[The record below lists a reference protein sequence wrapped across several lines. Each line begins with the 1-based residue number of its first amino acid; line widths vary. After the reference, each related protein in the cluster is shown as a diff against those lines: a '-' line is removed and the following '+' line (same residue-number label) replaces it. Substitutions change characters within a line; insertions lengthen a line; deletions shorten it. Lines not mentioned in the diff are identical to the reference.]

1 MMDRILELVKDV
13 PEVSMEKI
21 YWMIDHACR
30 VDKLSLKVVSI
41 LLGVLAILASI
52 ARLFFRYRSAQTL
65 NLEDYFIL
73 VATTCLATEMG
84 LLLSFTDTIYRIDG
98 ATLNVSVLK
107 YLTSDPKLSK
117 ELFNSRPSILIAYLT
132 VGWLAIFAVKC
143 SFLSLF
149 HKMCRNVSRKLTA
162 YFWVTVAATG
172 TSCIVVILESFILCP
187 RFGADATQ
195 CFLENQYTFS
205 ISSGV
210 VVQSLDIVTD
220 LMIISIPL
228 TLLKMSQL
236 KLQDKVRIATV
247 LCLSS
252 ICVILSISRLAAGM
266 HRNVFGKW
274 QFEMA
279 WLSFM
284 LHCEA
289 SVAVMAGSIPALRAF
304 YTYRRSRRIETA
316 QSEKPNEK
324 LPENLKGKALR
335 VLGSMRHK
343 EQPVLPRYERVQ
355 PRASIARWRQSIVGI
370 IPRRPMTY
378 KGGNMNVVGPDGQ
391 RYSAA
396 ESVMIHPTLAYHNI
410 RKQEL
415 QRDGIRMKRETI
427 VWSDSVRS
435 KYASVDM
442 SEATSHTGTIIS
454 SAGSDPDM
462 KGSELAFPARTMA
475 GKFDYFID
483 AQFGHIAAE
492 IRK

>member
-1 MMDRILELVKDV
+1 MDRILELVKDA
-13 PEVSMEKI
+13 PEVSTETV

-30 VDKLSLKVVSI
+30 VDKLSFKAVSI
-41 LLGVLAILASI
+41 LLGILAILASI
-52 ARLFFRYRSAQTL
+52 ARLVFRYRSAQTL

-73 VATTCLATEMG
+73 FATTCLIAETG
-84 LLLSFTDTIYRIDG
+84 LLLSYTGTIYRIDG

-107 YLTSDPKLSK
+107 FLTGDPELSK
-117 ELFNSRPSILIAYLT
+117 ELFNSGPSVLIAYLT
-132 VGWLAIFAVKC
+132 LGWLAIFAVKC
-143 SFLSLF
+143 SFLALF
-149 HKMCRNVSRKLTA
+149 YKMCRNVSRKLRA

-210 VVQSLDIVTD
+210 VVQSLDIATD

-228 TLLKMSQL
+228 TLLKMSHL
-236 KLQDKVRIATV
+236 KLQNKMRIATV

-252 ICVILSISRLAAGM
+252 ICVILSIIRLAAGM
-266 HRNVFGKW
+266 HRNVFGNW
-274 QFEMA
+274 QFGMA

-304 YTYRRSRRIETA
+304 YTSRRSRNPPI
-316 QSEKPNEK
+316 QSEKQNEK
-324 LPENLKGKALR
+324 LPKNLKGKALR
-335 VLGSMRHK
+335 VLGSMRKK
-343 EQPVLPRYERVQ
+343 EQPVLPRYEQVQ
-355 PRASIARWRQSIVGI
+355 PRASIAKWRQSIVGI

-378 KGGNMNVVGPDGQ
+378 RGGNLNVVGADGQ

-396 ESVMIHPTLAYHNI
+396 ESVMVHPTLAYHNI

-415 QRDGIRMKRETI
+415 QRDGIRAKRETI
-427 VWSDSVRS
+427 LWSDFARS

-442 SEATSHTGTIIS
+442 SEAESQSGTIIS
-454 SAGSDPDM
+454 SVASSPDL
-462 KGSELAFPARTMA
+462 KGSELAFPARTMSA
-475 GKFDYFID
+475 RKIDYFLD
-483 AQFGHIAAE
+483 SQFGRITAG
-492 IRK
+492 RRG